1 MNSLADELIKRNIEI
16 YLIILARLEN
26 KFTYE
31 LLKKMKKAGI
41 LYVHWGYETASER
54 ILNLMNKGIEAK
66 NRVEILKNSEKAG
79 IMNHIFAMWD
89 FPSETF
95 AEVES
100 SSLPSF

>member
-1 MNSLADELIKRNIEI
+1 
-16 YLIILARLEN
+16 
-26 KFTYE
+26 
-31 LLKKMKKAGI
+31 
-41 LYVHWGYETASER
+41 
-54 ILNLMNKGIEAK
+54 MNKGIEAK
-66 NRVEILKNSEKAG
+66 NRVEIFKNSEKAG